1 MWEDR
6 LVTRVPNLGVKAVEL
21 LFRGDGQAARLYSL
35 MAPPRT
41 RCRRTRNLVM
51 DLGDRAVSF
60 RFLTRDRDTRFTTTF
75 DAVFAAEGVDVV
87 NSRRTL
93 PTNRSA

>member
-1 MWEDR
+1 
-6 LVTRVPNLGVKAVEL
+6 
-21 LFRGDGQAARLYSL
+21 
-35 MAPPRT
+35 
-41 RCRRTRNLVM
+41 M